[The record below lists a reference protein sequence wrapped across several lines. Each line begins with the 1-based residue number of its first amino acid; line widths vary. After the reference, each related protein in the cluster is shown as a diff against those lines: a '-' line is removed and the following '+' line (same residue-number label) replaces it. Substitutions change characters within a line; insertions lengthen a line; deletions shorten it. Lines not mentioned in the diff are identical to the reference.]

1 MRTPPRRPRPGLR
14 PKAIRPSLRT
24 WQSRVSLA
32 VMLLTLM
39 LTTALLARFGAEDFA
54 HALTFP
60 GRITGAVLLA
70 VALTTLL
77 GAVGVLD
84 HWIRHSFSHSGLVAL
99 IGAFAALLTNVLV
112 LVEMVKDGDSKWFP
126 TLFAVLSV
134 GSAWAVLTVWRT
146 TVLIPAPKRVAAAVI
161 LSSVI
166 AVANFSYQNLYVPY
180 QRKTEPLIALSV
192 GTAVPSKDGKA
203 FSVPIDITIQNHG
216 SVGFYVLGTEFHAMG
231 LRVPLSPEDRL
242 RKQWQDDTEQWSKS
256 SVVNPLSRR
265 EVYQPGE
272 LVAAKPWMPIG
283 QWIESSG
290 TFATRLV
297 VQLPMN
303 TPYDQVAFYATAS
316 LARKDR
322 LVLQPPLQ
330 FVGNSWGGDKI
341 SGQVKQDRQGGVD
354 SLIYRARVRENNA
367 LDAYTRD
374 ARFVTVYWQ
383 FGPQGANVTT
393 TVARKGEENRHL
405 PPAEQSE
412 MVSRYGLI
420 DLVAGPHVRTL
431 WDIKSQR

>member
-1 MRTPPRRPRPGLR
+1 
-14 PKAIRPSLRT
+14 
-24 WQSRVSLA
+24 
-32 VMLLTLM
+32 MLLTLI

-70 VALTTLL
+70 VAFTTLL
-77 GAVGVLD
+77 GAAGVLD

-112 LVEMVKDGDSKWFP
+112 LVETVKDGDSKWYP
-126 TLFAVLSV
+126 TLFAALSA
-134 GSAWAVLTVWRT
+134 GSAWAVLTVWR
-146 TVLIPAPKRVAAAVI
+146 TVLIPAPKRVAAAVVV
-161 LSSVI
+161 SSVI

-180 QRKTEPLIALSV
+180 QRKTEPLITLSV
-192 GTAVPSKDGKA
+192 GKEVRSKDGKA
-203 FSVPIDITIQNHG
+203 FSVPVDITIQNHG

-231 LRVPLSPEDRL
+231 LRVPLSPKDRL

-322 LVLQPPLQ
+322 LVLQPPLR
-330 FVGNSWGGDKI
+330 FVGNSWGGGKI
-341 SGQVKQDRQGGVD
+341 SGQVKQDQQRGVD

-374 ARFVTVYWQ
+374 ARFVTVYWK
-383 FGPQGANVTT
+383 FGPQGVNVLAA
-393 TVARKGEENRHL
+393 VARKGEEGRVL
-405 PPAEQSE
+405 TSAEQRE
-412 MVSRYGLI
+412 MVSRYGLV
-420 DLVAGPHVRTL
+420 DLFAGPHVRTL
-431 WDIKSQR
+431 WDIKSKR